1 MRGSLLDWPHPR
13 AHVDPMEPMTFSDV
27 FSAVILAN
35 MLFMTAVYALWRISK
50 NEKDIKAMGL
60 WLLTLAIMALVVF
73 GGRLFD

>member
-1 MRGSLLDWPHPR
+1 
-13 AHVDPMEPMTFSDV
+13 MTFSDV

-60 WLLTLAIMALVVF
+60 WLLTLAIMAFIVF
-73 GGRLFD
+73 GSWLFD